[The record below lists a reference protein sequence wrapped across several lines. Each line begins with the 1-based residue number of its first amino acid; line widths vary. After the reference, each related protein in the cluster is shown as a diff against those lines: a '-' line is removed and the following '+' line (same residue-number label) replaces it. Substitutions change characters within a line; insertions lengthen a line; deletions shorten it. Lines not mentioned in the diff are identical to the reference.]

1 MLDIFQIQPCPVA
14 FSRFGCEAYIGDRV
28 QGEQKPYLA
37 ISVCSGPFQSR
48 CKSMIIIIWPFQF
61 YIGESG
67 VLPFL
72 LLLPL
77 LMVSGHLHLPSLR
90 FSTMKKIHIW
100 PRTFPFLIPCF
111 MCDPFQVDLPAY
123 SCAYAVWCWSS
134 QSGVAHKVGLLL
146 RCLSASRILWFFWK
160 WKPMANLSGVYIWAA
175 SCSSVSLSIS
185 SASSSAT
192 SSLSTSSTASFK
204 ICFAFC
210 WCHR

>member
-90 FSTMKKIHIW
+90 FSTFLSSKKDTNLTLHL
-100 PRTFPFLIPCF
+100 PFSHP
-111 MCDPFQVDLPAY
+111 MCDPFNIFPGRPPCLQLHLCCVVLIKPKWR
-123 SCAYAVWCWSS
+123 CS
-134 QSGVAHKVGLLL
+134 QGGIIIKV
-146 RCLSASRILWFFWK
+146 
-160 WKPMANLSGVYIWAA
+160 
-175 SCSSVSLSIS
+175 
-185 SASSSAT
+185 
-192 SSLSTSSTASFK
+192 
-204 ICFAFC
+204 
-210 WCHR
+210 